1 MKKFYEKNEI
11 WFAVIWIIVYVVG
24 ASLADTFSSMIGI
37 EKVITLPFLFAL
49 SAFFVIWIVKN
60 NLKDKYGLCK
70 PIGDIKNYLFY
81 LPLLVLI
88 SVNFW
93 MGAKLNYSP
102 LESVLFALSMVLVG
116 FVEEIIFRGL
126 LFKAIAKENVKVAII
141 VSSVTFGIGH
151 IINLIS
157 SGGENILSHLL
168 QVFYAMAVGF
178 LFVVMFYR
186 GKSLVA
192 CIVTHSLVNAGSTFQ
207 NAVMPAYVEI
217 IQAVVIIVVAV
228 VYAVV
233 LWRTLPKQED
243 NLVENK

>member
-70 PIGDIKNYLFY
+70 PISDIKNYLFY

-93 MGAKLNYSP
+93 MGARLNYSP

-126 LFKAIAKENVKVAII
+126 LFKAIAKESAIF
-141 VSSVTFGIGH
+141 TT
-151 IINLIS
+151 
-157 SGGENILSHLL
+157 LL
-168 QVFYAMAVGF
+168 CF
-178 LFVVMFYR
+178 
-186 GKSLVA
+186 SLLRA
-192 CIVTHSLVNAGSTFQ
+192 
-207 NAVMPAYVEI
+207 
-217 IQAVVIIVVAV
+217 
-228 VYAVV
+228 
-233 LWRTLPKQED
+233 TLTS
-243 NLVENK
+243 